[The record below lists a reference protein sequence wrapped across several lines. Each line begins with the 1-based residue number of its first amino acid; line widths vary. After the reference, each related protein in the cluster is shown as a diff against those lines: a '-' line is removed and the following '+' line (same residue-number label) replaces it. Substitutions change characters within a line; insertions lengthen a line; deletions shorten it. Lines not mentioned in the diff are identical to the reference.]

1 MLQIEKILEKL
12 DEAER
17 TELGSFIHMLHDPL
31 SRNILAKL
39 ASPHT
44 SMCLN
49 DLPLEKLDAT
59 DSVSVMSRLHKFE
72 NMNLVESKMVKLGSD
87 AYRTF
92 HVTAQGKQIV
102 EKYMKKEFERY
113 NY

>member
-1 MLQIEKILEKL
+1 MVEIEKILEKL

-17 TELGSFIHMLHDPL
+17 TQLGSFIQMLHDPL

-44 SMCLN
+44 PMCLN
-49 DLPLEKLDAT
+49 DLPLKKLDA
-59 DSVSVMSRLHKFE
+59 DNSVSVVSRLHKLE
-72 NMNLVESKMVKLGSD
+72 SMNLVESEMIKQDSG

-92 HVTAQGKQIV
+92 HITDGGREIV
-102 EKYMKKEFERY
+102 QKYMKVESDRY
-113 NY
+113 D

>member
-1 MLQIEKILEKL
+1 MIEIDKILGKL
-12 DEAER
+12 DESER
-17 TELGSFIHMLHDPL
+17 AELGSFIHMLHDPL

-44 SMCLN
+44 PMCLN
-49 DLPLEKLDAT
+49 DVPLEKLDAN

-72 NMNLVESKMVKLGSD
+72 NMNLVKSEMKKHNSG

-92 HVTAQGKQIV
+92 SITDGGKEIV
-102 EKYMKKEFERY
+102 QKYIKKESERY
-113 NY
+113 N